1 MYNFLLKNGTAVA
14 MGVGS
19 LIAILFFITINV
31 GLSSSGYDTS
41 TDLLTVNYQEINAFN
56 FGIYI
61 TYFLGIIAFL
71 LMLAGIVW
79 DLWNN
84 RKASKNMI
92 FGVIGLVVLFFVLYA
107 TSKFETGGSWDV
119 LNSEFGITE
128 GSSKIVSA
136 GIYTCGLLLLGAV
149 LSIAVSEVRNFFK

>member
-19 LIAILFFITINV
+19 LIAVLFFITINV

-56 FGIYI
+56 FGIYM
-61 TYFLGIIAFL
+61 TYLLGFIAFL
-71 LMLAGIVW
+71 LMLVGIVW

-92 FGVIGLVVLFFVLYA
+92 YGVIALIVLFFVLYVTA
-107 TSKFETGGSWDV
+107 KFETGGSWDV

-128 GSSKIVSA
+128 GSSKIVTA